1 MNSAYI
7 CQGIQTILGEI
18 LWSVAWQI
26 HLNLPCDLIP
36 MPLLF
41 WFRWYFFRYIF
52 CRLESVI
59 HEKKDTVPERS
70 KECEEFTES
79 WLLGLRHEDFLTY
92 WLFHWQKKP
101 YFIHSDQ
108 LVLVCTH
115 VHLENDWLNIVLHPT
130 LKFFYLYEKVTVFT
144 VLYHATLTDLGFC
157 SPFQRIPYM

>member
-1 MNSAYI
+1 MHIFAKAFK
-7 CQGIQTILGEI
+7 Q
-18 LWSVAWQI
+18 LWSEAWQI
-26 HLNLPCDLIP
+26 HLNLPCDSIP

-115 VHLENDWLNIVLHPT
+115 VHLENDWLIIVLHPT
-130 LKFFYLYEKVTVFT
+130 LKFFTYMKRLLFSLCSAFIMPHSLTSDFA
-144 VLYHATLTDLGFC
+144 VL
-157 SPFQRIPYM
+157 S